1 MVGDISCRSV
11 ASEPKKWK
19 ACQQKMAVVVTERLR
34 EHIASVKS
42 IENTSQLVLL
52 TDDSFQYQ
60 KNCGFALLYVNV
72 PAEHCHTRNA
82 IRNEDSQVPDEAF
95 EHMMAMFEP
104 PDGIRNF
111 WEVNTFEVNN
121 KCENRRHRASAGLP
135 S

>member
-34 EHIASVKS
+34 EHIAIKVCANASS
-42 IENTSQLVLL
+42 SLL
-52 TDDSFQYQ
+52 SSKIADLRS
-60 KNCGFALLYVNV
+60 L
-72 PAEHCHTRNA
+72 
-82 IRNEDSQVPDEAF
+82 PDEAF

-121 KCENRRHRASAGLP
+121 KKKDLQRRDRLKTRLNLLHRVGLQIRR
-135 S
+135 